1 MTKLDEAIRHLLG
14 QPERNMAGPLLR
26 WPAIPAVVQ
35 SARIMIATRR
45 GSDQFTVN
53 ETNLGRRLGTFD
65 ESFSTTS
72 LTHSQFSAARHVK
85 AERIARKTNTLDE
98 ERGRAID
105 DDADE
110 EIETFRSS
118 PAGCLSL
125 VSMIGPPAPGFKALG
140 SGAPTTLLTPPMDVD
155 VQNCLAAPVPVTCMT
170 TAAMTVAAAAS
181 PERAVATN
189 VAAQQLLGDDG
200 GGSGGDSN
208 SSDVVHSVL
217 STRVFSRIRT
227 SLANMDRAKQAGRL
241 AATPK
246 RTSAAPVPAQPLWR
260 SLSGVIVMLGFV
272 LSLAYAVMIGYE
284 VQCTQTVFF
293 VFFPRVDGCAF
304 VAGESPG
311 IHSRWHHGVVNQS
324 APRARRPYELQD
336 MPIRRLAGGVWNARS
351 NCPLIKTNA
360 RCMYLL
366 SEPNASR
373 DRRVVRRR
381 GRGTCMSAG
390 RCYV

>member
-26 WPAIPAVVQ
+26 WPAIPVIVQ
-35 SARIMIATRR
+35 SARIMIATRH

-53 ETNLGRRLGTFD
+53 ETNLGRCLGTFD

-85 AERIARKTNTLDE
+85 AERITRKTNTLDE

-118 PAGCLSL
+118 PAECLSL
-125 VSMIGPPAPGFKALG
+125 VSMIGPTAPGLKPLG
-140 SGAPTTLLTPPMDVD
+140 SGAPTTLLTPTMDID

-181 PERAVATN
+181 PERSVATN

-272 LSLAYAVMIGYE
+272 LSLA
-284 VQCTQTVFF
+284 
-293 VFFPRVDGCAF
+293 
-304 VAGESPG
+304 
-311 IHSRWHHGVVNQS
+311 
-324 APRARRPYELQD
+324 
-336 MPIRRLAGGVWNARS
+336 
-351 NCPLIKTNA
+351 
-360 RCMYLL
+360 
-366 SEPNASR
+366 
-373 DRRVVRRR
+373 
-381 GRGTCMSAG
+381 
-390 RCYV
+390 